1 MPRLTDASRQD
12 RMSQI
17 ADAARRCVARNGVSG
32 TSMADI
38 IAESGLSAGSIYSHF
53 AGKAELVRFTAESL
67 LAERSA
73 SLASMTRDRAAPA
86 PAEVLLR
93 LYDEMETAGAVGML
107 VQLWAEAPHDPV
119 LAELVR
125 DKVGEVRELVRQ
137 ALLPWAATHEGD
149 AEELAADATDA
160 VMLLFQGAAVRRSIQ
175 PDAEPRALLASAA
188 RMLR

>member
-1 MPRLTDASRQD
+1 
-12 RMSQI
+12 MSQI
-17 ADAARRCVARNGVSG
+17 ADAARRCVARNGVAG

-53 AGKAELVRFTAESL
+53 AGKADLVRFTAESL

-73 SLASMTRDRAAPA
+73 SLAAMTRDRAAPT

-107 VQLWAEAPHDPV
+107 VQIWAEAPHDPV

-125 DKVGEVRELVRQ
+125 DKVSEVRELVRQ
-137 ALLPWAATHEGD
+137 ALLPWAATHEED
-149 AEELAADATDA
+149 AEELASNATDA
-160 VMLLFQGAAVRRSIQ
+160 VMLLFQGSAVRHSIQ
-175 PDAEPRALLASAA
+175 PGSDPRALLAAAA